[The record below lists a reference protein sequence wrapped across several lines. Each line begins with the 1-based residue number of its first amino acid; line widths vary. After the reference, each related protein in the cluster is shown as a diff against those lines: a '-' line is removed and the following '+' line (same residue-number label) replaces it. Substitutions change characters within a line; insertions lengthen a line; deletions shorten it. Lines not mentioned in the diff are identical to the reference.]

1 MTILTNSTGK
11 KEVMIR
17 QNGEKSVIA
26 LYSQVYQ
33 GESQVLESKFFSN
46 FKNAEKWAAKILN

>member
-1 MTILTNSTGK
+1 MKILTNSTGK

-26 LYSQVYQ
+26 LYCQVYQ
-33 GESQVLESKFFSN
+33 GESEVLESKLFSN

>member
-1 MTILTNSTGK
+1 MKILTNSTGK

-33 GESQVLESKFFSN
+33 GESQVLESKFFSSI
-46 FKNAEKWAAKILN
+46 KNAEKWAAKILN